1 MMLAV
6 TIGIAFAMVFRPRNV
21 LAMAVAFHIIRNND
35 QTLARA
41 MAASL
46 AKPEPMSIPAPM
58 KKLLSKGN
66 ADE

>member
-1 MMLAV
+1 MMLSV
-6 TIGIAFAMVFRPRNV
+6 TIGIALAMAFRPRSV
-21 LAMAVAFHIIRNND
+21 LAVAVAFHIIRNND

-46 AKPEPMSIPAPM
+46 AKPEPPSIPAPM
-58 KKLLSKGN
+58 KKLISKGK